1 MKDHI
6 KTIETENK
14 LFLKEKLYV
23 IKNQSVILNKRNG
36 KWKRWTVQVSTES
49 KSKVGTRKWF

>member
-36 KWKRWTVQVSTES
+36 KWKGWTVQVSTES

>member
-23 IKNQSVILNKRNG
+23 IKNQSVILKKRNG
-36 KWKRWTVQVSTES
+36 K
-49 KSKVGTRKWF
+49 